1 MSMQIGLWIDHRCAV
16 IVKLADGKESVEI
29 IESNMEKHVR
39 PTGGSRSK
47 LPYGPQD
54 VMKENGRERKFK
66 LHLAHWYDVVAGKL
80 SKADEL
86 LVFGPGEGK
95 NEFRKHI
102 EGTGLALKVVG
113 VETVDRMTTRQIAAK
128 VRDHF
133 IKPEYP
139 VALS

>member
-1 MSMQIGLWIDHRCAV
+1 MNMQIGLWIDHRNAV
-16 IVKLADGKESVEI
+16 IVRLEDGRESVEI
-29 IESNMEKHVR
+29 IESNMEKHIR
-39 PTGGSRSK
+39 PAGGARSK

-54 VMKENGRERKFK
+54 VMKENGRERKFR

-86 LVFGPGEGK
+86 FIFGPGEGK

-102 EGTGLALKVVG
+102 EGTELALRLAG

-133 IKPEYP
+133 IKPEHP
-139 VALS
+139 AAL